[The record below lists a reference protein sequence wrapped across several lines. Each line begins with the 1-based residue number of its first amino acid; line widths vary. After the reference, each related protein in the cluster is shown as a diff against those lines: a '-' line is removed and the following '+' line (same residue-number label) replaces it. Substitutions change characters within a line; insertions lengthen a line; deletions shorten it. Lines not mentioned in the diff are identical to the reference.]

1 MSDEYE
7 RSLDPRRQQAVTELR
22 GMIARR
28 YPTAAFDIGP
38 GEEDPQVT
46 HLTTS
51 VDLDDPDEV
60 ADLVMERMLA
70 LQLDEGIPVYVHPH
84 PDTRAGRQAAARTR
98 APEHIGST
106 GILPPSGVGPRPPF
120 QVRT

>member
-7 RSLDPRRQQAVTELR
+7 RSLDPRRQQALTELR

-70 LQLDEGIPVYVHPH
+70 LQLDEGIPVYVIPIRT
-84 PDTRAGRQAAARTR
+84 PERVARLRREQGRRNI
-98 APEHIGST
+98 P
-106 GILPPSGVGPRPPF
+106 GVPVLSRRPA
-120 QVRT
+120 